1 MQKKIPERKEE
12 FVKLLMNRVIHEC
25 IKEEPNIWEKKWTKL
40 SKILSLNL
48 IKRHGYQKRRYVRKL
63 NSDLIGFVG
72 LKNTLSVFYFEY
84 LTDEKCSRK
93 KSEILVP
100 TELGG
105 EGGMEEEPT

>member
-25 IKEEPNIWEKKWTKL
+25 IKEESNTWEKKWTKL

-48 IKRHGYQKRRYVRKL
+48 IERLGYQKRRYVRKL

-72 LKNTLSVFYFEY
+72 LKNTLSIF
-84 LTDEKCSRK
+84 
-93 KSEILVP
+93 ILN
-100 TELGG
+100 T
-105 EGGMEEEPT
+105 